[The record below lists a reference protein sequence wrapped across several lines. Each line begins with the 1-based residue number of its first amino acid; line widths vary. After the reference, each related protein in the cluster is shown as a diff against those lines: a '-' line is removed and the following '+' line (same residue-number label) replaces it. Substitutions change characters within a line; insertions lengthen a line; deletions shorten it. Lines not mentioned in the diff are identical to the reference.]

1 MYLIFLFIYLFMADK
16 EIINQLMQKRRM
28 NTEPFRYSPLIQDF
42 SLLTDEQIKIH
53 RLVHLSIELG

>member
-1 MYLIFLFIYLFMADK
+1 MYLIFLFIYLFMVDK

-28 NTEPFRYSPLIQDF
+28 NTERFRYSPLIQDF
-42 SLLTDEQIKIH
+42 NLLTDEQIKIH